1 MLFDIEITQDLVFQ
15 KLNKLVS
22 NKSPG
27 VHNLVPKVLIETA
40 MDISKSLSMIFR
52 KSLEDGVVPDDWKRA
67 NVAAIYKT
75 GSKNS
80 ASNYRPISLTCQ
92 VCKVLES
99 IIRDKM
105 LDHLNKF
112 KIIKESQHGFV
123 KNRSC
128 LTNLLEFLAFVS
140 ENVDQGSPVDV
151 IYLDFQKAFDKVP
164 HKRLMLKVCGLGVDG
179 KVGNWIESWLSN
191 RE

>member
-1 MLFDIEITQDLVFQ
+1 
-15 KLNKLVS
+15 
-22 NKSPG
+22 
-27 VHNLVPKVLIETA
+27 
-40 MDISKSLSMIFR
+40 MIFR

-128 LTNLLEFLAFVS
+128 LTNLLEFLSFVS
-140 ENVDQGSPVDV
+140 ENVGQGSPIDV
-151 IYLDFQKAFDKVP
+151 IYLDFQKSFDKVP
-164 HKRLMLKVCGLGVDG
+164 HKRLMLKVRG
-179 KVGNWIESWLSN
+179 
-191 RE
+191 